1 MIENSVWPIRE
12 HGFTAEGTASGRC
25 ITARL
30 TGNADMAV
38 IASLGKFLDSLQV
51 AALKAKVTEVQ
62 IELHELYFMNS
73 SCLRHFVTWLSAV
86 NELPPDQQYRIVFLS
101 NPNLRWQARSLEALK
116 HFAEGLV
123 VIS

>member
-1 MIENSVWPIRE
+1 MIESSIRPVRE
-12 HGFTAEGTASGRC
+12 HGFTAEGIESEGS
-25 ITARL
+25 ITVRL

-38 IASLGKFLDSLQV
+38 IASLGIFLHSLQA
-51 AALKAKVTEVQ
+51 AALKAKVSEVQ

-86 NELPPDQQYRIVFLS
+86 NDLPPKQQYRFVFFS